1 MRFQSYLYLASA
13 VLIGNI
19 VSVNGTSLGSAL
31 TAGAASDSVVEY
43 IGHSL
48 MSGPAALYLRRNIV
62 RPGVAAPLGV
72 ANIISLPAIVFSEA
86 MSEDDIRA
94 ILSRSFAIVRGCFL
108 RQTNLNSVLIS
119 GAKTFDAIVNGAP
132 PALRETVQ
140 RVLTQVIHATFD
152 DLEGKSIMIDNMG
165 TFAASAESA
174 PAVSYTPT
182 NIIIGPQP
190 LRHMG
195 STTLIVTVAGDEL
208 SRDLARFIQGG
219 LVATEGAPMVMIGGS
234 APVATTV
241 VATAATAEVVE
252 APTSLEPVGLTAE
265 EEAEIAR
272 LYAAELADLDM
283 RDDDAAA
290 AAAAATAGAVDGP
303 SSPEVRPPIPAQTVR
318 LLDDDLPPFD
328 PSTVADPQLREAMIA
343 SRQEYLAPRRPA
355 VEDDESRAIA
365 ASFAEEDEAAM
376 ISAAVEASQQRVE
389 DPADLSTIISNW
401 IESDEDVSLLIG
413 RLLETGMEARECEE
427 LAAVLAADYRS

>member
-62 RPGVAAPLGV
+62 RPGATAPLGV

-94 ILSRSFAIVRGCFL
+94 ILTRSFAIVRGCFL

-119 GAKTFDAIVNGAP
+119 GAKTFDDIVNGAP
-132 PALRETVQ
+132 PALRETVK
-140 RVLTQVIHATFD
+140 RVWTQVIHATFD

-290 AAAAATAGAVDGP
+290 AAAAAAAAVDGP

-365 ASFAEEDEAAM
+365 ASLEDEYDAAM
-376 ISAAVEASQQRVE
+376 MSAVMSDLHQRFE
-389 DPADLSTIISNW
+389 DPADLTTIISNW
-401 IESDEDVSLLIG
+401 IESGEDVSMLIG
-413 RLLETGMEARECEE
+413 RLLETGMEARECET